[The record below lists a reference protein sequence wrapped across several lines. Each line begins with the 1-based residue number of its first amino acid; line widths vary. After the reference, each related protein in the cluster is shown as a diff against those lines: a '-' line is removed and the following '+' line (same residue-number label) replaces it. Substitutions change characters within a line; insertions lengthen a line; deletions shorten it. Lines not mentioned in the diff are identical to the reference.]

1 MVSSGERGA
10 YCRVPFKPS
19 PATSP
24 TPDHRRQIPVEPL
37 HLHHGAVF
45 EGEGRLTQI
54 KVTPLL
60 ACDLRIW
67 VDTGVD
73 ADGIAFRPYEEDDHD
88 TGNHP
93 HRRRRPVFSRCDCP
107 AAPGCRLELQERLK
121 EIGSPLPIV
130 FLTGHGSIE
139 TSVQAIKAGAEDVLT
154 KPVSKSTLV
163 EAIERSLV
171 RYRERS
177 EQRSKATILT
187 DASTPTDFR
196 VELPGGLDARFCEV
210 MDAAPV
216 MIWVSDTDKQCVW
229 FNRPWLTFT
238 GRDMS
243 QEFGNGWTEGVHPE
257 DFDRCLET
265 YVSHFDARKEF
276 RMEYRLRRHDRTY
289 RWIDDAGIPR
299 FARDGSFLGYI
310 GSCTDIHEYR
320 ETQSELRRRLLE
332 MARLTRRAD
341 AAAIAGLFAHE
352 LNQPLA
358 AILSN
363 IETAEL
369 DAPDGALKEILVDV
383 RRDNLRAAEII
394 RHMQN
399 LLRSDEPEVQKI
411 NLNDVVCVVHEILKP
426 HAAEVGVEMKTYPWQ
441 SMLEVR
447 ADPTWLQQVVLNL
460 ALNAMDATMSNFPGQ
475 RLIVLETHLVGQS
488 KAGLSVSDT
497 GTGIPAHQLASIF
510 EPFASKRG
518 GSGLGLSTS
527 RGIVEAFGGKI
538 WAKNQ
543 AGRGA
548 VFQFTLPLSGA

>member
-1 MVSSGERGA
+1 MTTT
-10 YCRVPFKPS
+10 
-19 PATSP
+19 PATIHIVDDDPSF
-24 TPDHRRQIPVEPL
+24 RVAIARLLRAAGYQVVL
-37 HLHHGAVF
+37 HESG
-45 EGEGRLTQI
+45 QQ
-54 KVTPLL
+54 LL
-60 ACDLRIW
+60 A
-67 VDTGVD
+67 
-73 ADGIAFRPYEEDDHD
+73 
-88 TGNHP
+88 N
-93 HRRRRPVFSRCDCP
+93 
-107 AAPGCRLELQERLK
+107 APGTGAGCILLDIRMPELDGLELQERLN

-154 KPVSKSTLV
+154 KPVSKSTLI
-163 EAIERSLV
+163 EAIERSLM
-171 RYRERS
+171 RHRERS
-177 EQRSKATILT
+177 DQSSNVAILT
-187 DASTPTDFR
+187 DAATPIEFP
-196 VELPGGLDARFCEV
+196 VESPGGLDARFCEV

-216 MIWVSDTDKQCVW
+216 MIWVSGTDKQCVW

-238 GRDMS
+238 GRDMQ
-243 QEFGNGWTEGVHPE
+243 QEFGNGWSEGVHPE

-289 RWIDDAGIPR
+289 RWIDDTGIPR

-310 GSCTDIHEYR
+310 GSCSDIHEYR

-332 MARLTRRAD
+332 IARLTRRAD
-341 AAAIAGLFAHE
+341 AAAIASLFAHE

-369 DAPDGALKEILVDV
+369 DAPAGALKDILVDV
-383 RRDNLRAAEII
+383 RRDNLRAAQII
-394 RHMQN
+394 RHMQT

-411 NLNDVVCVVHEILKP
+411 DLNDVVRVVHEILKP
-426 HAAEVGVEMKTYPWQ
+426 HAAEVGVEMKTHVWQ

-447 ADPTWLQQVVLNL
+447 ADLTWLQQVVLNL
-460 ALNAMDATMSNFPGQ
+460 VLNAMDATLNNLPG
-475 RLIVLETHLVGQS
+475 RRGVVLETHQVGRS

-497 GTGIPAHQLASIF
+497 GTGIPAHQLAGIF

-543 AGRGA
+543 AGGGA